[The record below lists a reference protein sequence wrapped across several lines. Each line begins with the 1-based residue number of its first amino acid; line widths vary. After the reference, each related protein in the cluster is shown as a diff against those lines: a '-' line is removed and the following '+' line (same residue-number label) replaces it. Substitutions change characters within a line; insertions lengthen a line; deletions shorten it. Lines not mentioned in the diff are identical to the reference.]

1 VLEDEN
7 PIKVLV
13 VDDTTHVREMLAAIL
28 SVSGFDVVAE
38 SADGLD
44 AVKAAETWAPDV
56 VVVDY
61 RMPGVDGLETA
72 RRIRARRPDQTI
84 ILHSAF
90 VDDALASAAAQA
102 GVALCLAKGDGIGA
116 LEQEISRLGRRSQ

>member
-1 VLEDEN
+1 MLESEN

-13 VDDTTHVREMLAAIL
+13 VDDTMHVREMLSAIL
-28 SVSGFDVVAE
+28 SVSGFDVVGE

-44 AVKAAETWAPDV
+44 AVGATEAWDPDV

-90 VDDALASAAAQA
+90 VDDELATAAARA

-116 LEQEISRLGRRSQ
+116 LEQEITRLARR

>member
-1 VLEDEN
+1 MRIDDA
-7 PIKVLV
+7 PIKVMV
-13 VDDTTHVREMLAAIL
+13 VDDTTHVREMLSAIL
-28 SVSGFDVVAE
+28 SVSGFDVVGE
-38 SADGLD
+38 SGDGPQAVEAVD
-44 AVKAAETWAPDV
+44 AWAPDV

-90 VDDALASAAAQA
+90 VDRDLAEAAAAA

-116 LEQEISRLGRRSQ
+116 LEQEIIRLARR

>member
-1 VLEDEN
+1 MGESDS

-13 VDDTTHVREMLAAIL
+13 VDDTMHVREMLSAIL
-28 SVSGFDVVAE
+28 SVSGFDVVGE
-38 SADGLD
+38 SADGID
-44 AVKAAETWAPDV
+44 AVDAADTWAPDV
-56 VVVDY
+56 IVVDY

-72 RRIRARRPDQTI
+72 RRIRAKRPDQTI

-90 VDDALASAAAQA
+90 VDEELATAAAAA

-116 LEQEISRLGRRSQ
+116 LEQEITRLARRPG

>member
-1 VLEDEN
+1 VPDDEA
-7 PIKVLV
+7 PIRVLV
-13 VDDTTHVREMLAAIL
+13 VDDTTHVREMLSAIL
-28 SVSGFDVVAE
+28 SVSGFEVVGE
-38 SADGLD
+38 SGDGVGAVEAVD
-44 AVKAAETWAPDV
+44 AWAPDV

-72 RRIRARRPDQTI
+72 RRIRARRPHQTI

-90 VDDALASAAAQA
+90 VDDDLSNAAAAA

-116 LEQEISRLGRRSQ
+116 LEQEISRLGRRRQ